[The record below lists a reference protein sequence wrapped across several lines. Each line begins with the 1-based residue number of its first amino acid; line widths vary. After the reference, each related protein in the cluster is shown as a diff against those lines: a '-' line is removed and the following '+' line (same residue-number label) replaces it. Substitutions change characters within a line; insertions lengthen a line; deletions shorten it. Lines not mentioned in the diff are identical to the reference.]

1 MSKIDF
7 KKVLPTL
14 YNPSAKTFSV
24 VEVPQL
30 NFLLIDGAGD
40 PNRALAYQA
49 ALETLYAVA
58 YTLKFM
64 SKKQLDQDYGVPP
77 LEGLWWAD
85 DMENFTTRRDKTT
98 WQWTM
103 MIMTPA
109 WITEEMVAAA
119 RATAASKKALSA
131 LAQLRFA
138 AYTEGLAVQILHIGS
153 YDDEGPVLARLHQ
166 EWLGANGYV
175 ENGKHHEIYLS
186 DARRVEPGK
195 LKTIL
200 RQPIRKNGVTVNC

>member
-24 VEVPQL
+24 VEVPPM
-30 NFLLIDGAGD
+30 NFLMIDGAGD
-40 PNRALAYQA
+40 PNRAPAYQA
-49 ALETLYAVA
+49 ALETLYPVT

-98 WQWTM
+98 WQWTL
-103 MIMTPA
+103 MIMTPE
-109 WITEEMVAAA
+109 WITEEMVTAARETAAA
-119 RATAASKKALSA
+119 KKVLPALD
-131 LAQLRFA
+131 QLRFES
-138 AYTEGLAVQILHIGS
+138 YTEGLAVQILHIGS

-166 EWLGANGYV
+166 EWLGANGYG
-175 ENGKHHEIYLS
+175 ESGKHHEIYLS
-186 DARRVEPGK
+186 DARRVEPAK

-200 RQPIRKNGVTVNC
+200 RQPICKNG

>member
-7 KKVLPTL
+7 KKTLRHL
-14 YNPSAKTFSV
+14 YNPTAKTFSV
-24 VEVPQL
+24 VEVPTMH
-30 NFLLIDGAGD
+30 FLMVDGAGD
-40 PNRALAYQA
+40 PNHASAYQA

-85 DMENFTTRRDKTT
+85 DMANFTTRRDKTT

-103 MIMTPA
+103 MIMTPD
-109 WITEEMVAAA
+109 WITQGMVTAAGEAAA
-119 RATAASKKALSA
+119 DKKALPA
-131 LAQLRFA
+131 LDQLRFE

-186 DARRVEPGK
+186 DARRVEPAK

-200 RQPIRKNGVTVNC
+200 RQPIRKNGDA